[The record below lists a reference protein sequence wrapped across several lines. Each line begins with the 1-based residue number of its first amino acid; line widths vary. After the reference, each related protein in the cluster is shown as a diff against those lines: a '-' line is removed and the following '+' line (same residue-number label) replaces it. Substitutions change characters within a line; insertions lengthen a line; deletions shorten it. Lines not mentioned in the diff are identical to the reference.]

1 MLNAFGIN
9 LTTKRAPAF
18 RFIRWRN
25 QGEVWPT
32 EHPVKYES
40 LIEQF
45 LIEECIVTD
54 LEADIIFYR
63 DMVLRFQQFCLTKGR
78 SPEQEMLLPETILL
92 YAEVVFD
99 EYDEVL
105 ILEGVT
111 RVGALHITDTGKLQ
125 GMAL

>member
-25 QGEVWPT
+25 QGEVWPS
-32 EHPVKYES
+32 EHTLQYES

-45 LIEECIVTD
+45 LQEECIVTD

-78 SPEQEMLLPETILL
+78 SP
-92 YAEVVFD
+92 
-99 EYDEVL
+99 
-105 ILEGVT
+105 
-111 RVGALHITDTGKLQ
+111 
-125 GMAL
+125 